1 MDDSTPMAQVFEL
14 FPTPLMLC
22 PQLVDAAQAQN
33 LRERFIR
40 EAALPKHRD
49 SALAHSQIIDP

>member
-1 MDDSTPMAQVFEL
+1 MAQVFEL

-22 PQLVDAAQAQN
+22 PQLVDAAQAQS

-40 EAALPKHRD
+40 EAAPPNHRD

>member
-1 MDDSTPMAQVFEL
+1 MAQVFEL
-14 FPTPLMLC
+14 FPTPLMQC
-22 PQLVDAAQAQN
+22 QQLVDAAQAQS

-40 EAALPKHRD
+40 EASLPKHRD

>member
-1 MDDSTPMAQVFEL
+1 MDDSTLMAQVFEL

-22 PQLVDAAQAQN
+22 PQLVDAAQAQS

-40 EAALPKHRD
+40 EASLPKHRD